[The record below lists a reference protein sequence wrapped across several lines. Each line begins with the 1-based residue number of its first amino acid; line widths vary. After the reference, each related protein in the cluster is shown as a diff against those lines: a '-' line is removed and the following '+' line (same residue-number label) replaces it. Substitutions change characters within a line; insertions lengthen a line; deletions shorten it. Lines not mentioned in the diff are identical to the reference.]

1 MVIISRV
8 LAGLFLIMITI
19 MMVKFYSYG
28 YQLPIWIP
36 LYLYVTLSLPL
47 LNNLTIYKIRHLIF
61 FVFVISIFAHAY
73 IWFNLS
79 GLANLADKHFFVIN
93 LPLFGLLIF
102 RVLNDEKISVSK

>member
-19 MMVKFYSYG
+19 MIVKFYSYG

-47 LNNLTIYKIRHLIF
+47 LNNLTIYKIRHFMF
-61 FVFVISIFAHAY
+61 FVFVVSIFAHAY
-73 IWFNLS
+73 IWFNLP
-79 GLANLADKHFFVIN
+79 GLANLAVKHFFVIN
-93 LPLFGLLIF
+93 LPLFGLLIY
-102 RVLNDEKISVSK
+102 RVRNDEKISVSK